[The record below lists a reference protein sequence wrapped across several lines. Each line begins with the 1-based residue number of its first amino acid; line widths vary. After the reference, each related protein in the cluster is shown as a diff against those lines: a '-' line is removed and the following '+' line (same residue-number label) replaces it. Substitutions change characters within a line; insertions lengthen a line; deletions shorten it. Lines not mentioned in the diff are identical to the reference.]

1 MWTVIKFDKKKVS
14 LLKQDL
20 SKYLGKDFVFYRP
33 KIQIEKYYKN
43 KLIKRD
49 FEILGDYLFCHHKSF
64 CKKNI
69 LNLLKFSRGL
79 KYFVSGFVEF
89 QNDLN
94 DFIKKCKNF
103 EDANG
108 YVSKNL
114 FDIKLNQNYKFNSGP
129 FVSKLFKIVE
139 LEKSRIGIV
148 MGNIRTN
155 FKKEEFLFTPV

>member
-1 MWTVIKFDKKKVS
+1 M
-14 LLKQDL
+14 
-20 SKYLGKDFVFYRP
+20 
-33 KIQIEKYYKN
+33 
-43 KLIKRD
+43 
-49 FEILGDYLFCHHKSF
+49 
-64 CKKNI
+64 
-69 LNLLKFSRGL
+69 LKFSRGL

-94 DFIKKCKNF
+94 DFIKKCKNL

-108 YVSKNL
+108 YISKNL
-114 FDIKLNQNYKFNSGP
+114 FDIKINQKYKFNSGP

>member
-1 MWTVIKFDKKKVS
+1 M
-14 LLKQDL
+14 
-20 SKYLGKDFVFYRP
+20 
-33 KIQIEKYYKN
+33 
-43 KLIKRD
+43 
-49 FEILGDYLFCHHKSF
+49 
-64 CKKNI
+64 
-69 LNLLKFSRGL
+69 LKFSRGL

-148 MGNIRTN
+148 MVI
-155 FKKEEFLFTPV
+155 